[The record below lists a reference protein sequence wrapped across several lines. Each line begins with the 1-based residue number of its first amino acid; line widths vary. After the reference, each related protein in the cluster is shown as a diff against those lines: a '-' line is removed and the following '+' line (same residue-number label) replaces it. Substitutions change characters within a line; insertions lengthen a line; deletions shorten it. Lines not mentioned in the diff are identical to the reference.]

1 MNVFIFHGTFGY
13 PEENWFPWLK
23 RQMENQG
30 IKTYVPK
37 FPTPK
42 GQSLTSWLKAF
53 KPYEKYIDKET
64 IFVGHSLGPVFIL
77 RLLEKRKEPV
87 LASILVAP
95 FNAILSVPEFDELNK
110 TFIEKPFNWQKIKQN
125 CKHFVVF
132 RGSDDPYI
140 SADQPEKM
148 REALSKKI
156 ITQGKR
162 LANRLNVDFKEIKK
176 GGHFN
181 TKAGYSEF
189 FEVLTEINRLLFS
202 GKKEKWLLA
211 KQKN

>member
-77 RLLEKRKEPV
+77 RLLEKRKETKTRQINLRCRWRCKITS
-87 LASILVAP
+87 LALRTSTTPSATQPCIRYVDGQWISLGASPRGDNPGSPCQFKSHNRIPSRIPWVSGILAVKEP
-95 FNAILSVPEFDELNK
+95 
-110 TFIEKPFNWQKIKQN
+110 
-125 CKHFVVF
+125 
-132 RGSDDPYI
+132 
-140 SADQPEKM
+140 
-148 REALSKKI
+148 SKS
-156 ITQGKR
+156 T
-162 LANRLNVDFKEIKK
+162 
-176 GGHFN
+176 
-181 TKAGYSEF
+181 TS
-189 FEVLTEINRLLFS
+189 RLL
-202 GKKEKWLLA
+202 
-211 KQKN
+211 